1 MTVSNLD
8 RTGRRLQQATIAWN
22 MLEVFITVGLGL
34 AAGSLALVA
43 FGLDSLIEVFASV
56 VVLWHLRSTRTTG
69 RDRLALR
76 LVASAFAVL
85 GVYLA
90 IDAIR
95 SLLAQDVAGASPLGI
110 AYLAVTAVV
119 MFTLARWKKRVGR
132 ELNSE
137 PFLAEANLTYLDGW
151 LATGILSAL
160 VLNWTLGW
168 WWADP
173 LAALVLAGFAVKEA
187 AEVAMADE
195 PEVAAAP

>member
-1 MTVSNLD
+1 MSNLP
-8 RTGRRLQQATIAWN
+8 RTARRLQQATIAWN
-22 MLEVFITVGLGL
+22 MIEVFITVGLGL

-43 FGLDSLIEVFASV
+43 FGLDSLIEVFASL

-76 LVASAFAVL
+76 LVAGAFAML

-90 IDAIR
+90 INAIR
-95 SLLAQDVAGASPLGI
+95 SLLAQDVAAASPLGI

-119 MFTLARWKKRVGR
+119 MFTLARWKKRIGL
-132 ELNSE
+132 ELGSE

-151 LATGILSAL
+151 LATGILTAL
-160 VLNWTLGW
+160 ALNWTVGW

-173 LAALVLAGFAVKEA
+173 LAAFVLAGFAVKEA